1 MENIKGGVRSN
12 LNHFLTNNT
21 DKNQQG
27 KEIQQDS
34 QKEKKK
40 EKKEEKEKEGVGG

>member
-34 QKEKKK
+34 QKETKKK
-40 EKKEEKEKEGVGG
+40 KKEEKEKEGVGG